1 MSTPLI
7 RQLETNRS
15 AEQAAAERLLE
26 AANQETRQMTTGER
40 TALDEHLGTLKLID
54 EHLEDLRHTEE
65 RKDAYDRAVA
75 HIPGPENR
83 DLPDNWLPSLQ
94 EYAEIRSTTS
104 SGNAFVPAGYSQ
116 VWYDRLRPASVVLA
130 AGPRI
135 LDTTNTTLSVPKIN
149 ASVTVGT
156 TAEATI
162 ITPSDPTFG
171 SVLLTPHKFAALAL
185 CASEALDDSMPDLRQ
200 VISTDLI
207 RSMATAIDKQFLAG
221 DGTSNN
227 VKGLRNQSGLTAGPS
242 LGTNGGTPTLD
253 TYAAALEAYE
263 TAGADLGCAVWF
275 MHPRT
280 WSTIRKSKDSQ
291 SRYQVSPNP
300 TADAPRSLWGLPVQ
314 LSTNISITET
324 VGTSTDCSYALLA
337 CMDDVIVA
345 RRKDVEV
352 LFDQSY
358 AFNSDQVAVRAIAR
372 MDLGIANPA
381 AVVLTTGIR
390 G

>member
-40 TALDEHLGTLKLID
+40 TALDGHLETLKAID

-94 EYAEIRSTTS
+94 EYHELRAVGS
-104 SGNAFVPAGYSQ
+104 SSNSFVPAGYAS
-116 VWYDRLRPASVVLA
+116 VYWDRLRSASVVLS
-130 AGPRI
+130 AGPRLI
-135 LDTTNTTLSVPKIN
+135 DTMNTSLSVPKIT

-156 TAEATI
+156 TSENTA

-171 SVLLTPHKFAALAL
+171 SITLTPKKFAAMTLVS
-185 CASEALDDSMPDLRQ
+185 SEALDDAMPDLRQ
-200 VISTDLI
+200 VVATDLI
-207 RSMATAIDKQFLAG
+207 RSMATAMDLQFLAG
-221 DGTSNN
+221 SGSGTNIR
-227 VKGLRNQSGLTAGPS
+227 GLRNVSGVTAGAS

-253 TYAAALEAYE
+253 TFATALESFE
-263 TAGADLGCAVWF
+263 TAGGDVASAVWM

-280 WSTIRKSKDSQ
+280 WSTIRKAKDSQ
-291 SRYQVSPNP
+291 SRYQFQPDP
-300 TADAPRSLWGLPVQ
+300 TADARRSLWGRPVFC
-314 LSTNISITET
+314 STNVSITET
-324 VGTSTDCSYALLA
+324 VGTSTDCSYALLVD
-337 CMDDVIVA
+337 MSQVIVA
-345 RRKDVEV
+345 QRKQVEV
-352 LFDQSY
+352 LFDSSY
-358 AFNSDQVAVRAIAR
+358 AFNADQTAVRAIAR
-372 MDLGIANPA
+372 MDLGVPNPA